1 MAQSIVLHQAGP
13 GFRTG
18 ILAVDTVDR
27 ATVSIC

>member
-13 GFRTG
+13 GSRTAA
-18 ILAVDTVDR
+18 LAVDTGDR